1 MNAASAL
8 RGLAVVLSAL
18 WLGGLLA
25 LDVVATPVALAVSPT
40 RAGGL
45 ALIGGMAARFD
56 TLAAATSLPLLG
68 AVAGHAALA
77 GSRRRGRWIALLASV
92 SLVALAAHSALV
104 LGPAV
109 DRVLAVGQENWG
121 KGHTAG
127 LSALLRQSYLVS
139 VGQAAALV
147 VVVVTLAL
155 GVDRVPR
162 PRPGEL

>member
-18 WLGGLLA
+18 WLGGLLT
-25 LDVVATPVALAVSPT
+25 LDAVATPVALAVSPT
-40 RAGGL
+40 RAAGL
-45 ALIGGMAARFD
+45 AAIGGMVARFD
-56 TLAAATSLPLLG
+56 TLAAAASLPLLG

-77 GSRRRGRWIALLASV
+77 GSRRRGRWVALLASA
-92 SLVALAAHSALV
+92 SLVALAGHGALV
-104 LGPAV
+104 QGP
-109 DRVLAVGQENWG
+109 DIERVLAMGQENWG

-127 LSALLRQSYLVS
+127 LAVLLRQSYLVL
-139 VGQAAALV
+139 VGQAAALAV
-147 VVVVTLAL
+147 VVATLAL